1 VSKQDSGL
9 LYGLAM
15 LFECRNITYQYAE
28 AESSVLQN
36 LNCRLAEPG
45 FHGLFGPS
53 GVGKSTFARILSR
66 ELNNFSGDI
75 ITPELNRVLYSYN
88 LERLPGWS
96 GVGEHIAK
104 VTPAGQQKVMQDLVE
119 SFGLASCLDSRFSQ
133 ISLGQKNRIN
143 LTRYL
148 LQDFELLIMDESL
161 ANVDEAT
168 REQII
173 LKIKKMF
180 PHRYF
185 LYISHSVHEVSKFC
199 KEILVLRRAG
209 KRPQV
214 VSVAGQNYMEKQT
227 LNRNDL
233 ERTMLEIVHAS

>member
-1 VSKQDSGL
+1 
-9 LYGLAM
+9 M
-15 LFECRNITYQYAE
+15 LIECRNITYQYAE
-28 AESSVLQN
+28 ADSSVLQN
-36 LNCRLAEPG
+36 LNCRLTEPG

-53 GVGKSTFARILSR
+53 GVGKSTFARILAR
-66 ELNNFSGDI
+66 ELQTYSGEI
-75 ITPELNRVLYSYN
+75 LSASTTRVLYSYN

-104 VTPAGQQKVMQDLVE
+104 VTPDGRENLMEDLVN
-119 SFGLASCLDSRFSQ
+119 SFGLASCLDSRFSH

-173 LKIKKMF
+173 LKIKKIF
-180 PHRYF
+180 PDKYF
-185 LYISHSVHEVSKFC
+185 LYISHSVQEVSKFC
-199 KEILVLRRAG
+199 KEILVLRRAC
-209 KRPQV
+209 KRPQL
-214 VSVAGQNYMEKQT
+214 VSVAGQDHMEDQT
-227 LNRNDL
+227 LSRSDL
-233 ERTMLEIVHAS
+233 ERIMLEIVHAS

>member
-1 VSKQDSGL
+1 
-9 LYGLAM
+9 M

-36 LNCRLAEPG
+36 LNCRLTAPG

-53 GVGKSTFARILSR
+53 GVGKSTFARILAR
-66 ELNNFSGDI
+66 ELNNFSGEI
-75 ITPELNRVLYSYN
+75 ITAPRTRVLYSYN
-88 LERLPGWS
+88 MERLPGWS

-104 VTPAGQQKVMQDLVE
+104 VTPGGQKKLMEDLVN
-119 SFGLASCLDSRFSQ
+119 SFGLASCLDSRFSH
-133 ISLGQKNRIN
+133 ISLGQKNRTN

-180 PHRYF
+180 PHKYF
-185 LYISHSVHEVSKFC
+185 LYISHSVQEVSKFC
-199 KEILVLRRAG
+199 KEILVLRRAR
-209 KRPQV
+209 KRPQM
-214 VSVAGQNYMEKQT
+214 VSVAGQDYMEDQT

>member
-1 VSKQDSGL
+1 
-9 LYGLAM
+9 M
-15 LFECRNITYQYAE
+15 LIECRNITYQYAE
-28 AESSVLQN
+28 AESSVLKN
-36 LNCRLAEPG
+36 LNCRLTEPG

-53 GVGKSTFARILSR
+53 GVGKSTFARIMAR
-66 ELNNFSGDI
+66 ELNNFSGEI
-75 ITPELNRVLYSYN
+75 ITPEHNRVLYSYN

-104 VTPAGQQKVMQDLVE
+104 VTPEGQQKVMQDLVD
-119 SFGLASCLDSRFSQ
+119 SFGLASCLGSRFSH

-148 LQDFELLIMDESL
+148 LQNFELLIMDESL

-180 PHRYF
+180 PHKYF
-185 LYISHSVHEVSKFC
+185 LYISHSVQEVSKFC
-199 KEILVLRRAG
+199 KEILVLRRAS
-209 KRPQV
+209 KMPQM
-214 VSVAGQNYMEKQT
+214 VSVAGQDYMKEQT
-227 LNRNDL
+227 LNRKDL

>member
-1 VSKQDSGL
+1 
-9 LYGLAM
+9 M
-15 LFECRNITYQYAE
+15 LIECRNITYQYAE

-36 LNCRLAEPG
+36 LNCRLTEPG
-45 FHGLFGPS
+45 FHGLFGTS
-53 GVGKSTFARILSR
+53 GVGKSTLARIIAR
-66 ELNNFSGDI
+66 ELEPFSGEI
-75 ITPELNRVLYSYN
+75 IAAPGSRVLYSYN

-104 VTPAGQQKVMQDLVE
+104 VTPDGQKQQMEDLVN
-119 SFGLASCLDSRFSQ
+119 SFGLASCLESRFSH

-173 LKIKKMF
+173 LKIKKIF
-180 PHRYF
+180 PRKYF
-185 LYISHSVHEVSKFC
+185 LYISHSVQEVAKFC
-199 KEILVLRRAG
+199 KEILVLRRAR
-209 KRPQV
+209 KRPQM
-214 VSVAGQNYMEKQT
+214 VSVAGQDYLDGQT